1 MKEFYKKSI
10 EQSLKE
16 TETSFSGLTSKQ
28 VEEREKDILKED
40 FYDEKNGIVNKF
52 FAQFF
57 DLMIIILLLASV
69 ISIAIGIMQN
79 TKEEIIDGAVILAI
93 VIMNAIFGVVQEYKA
108 EKSLNALK
116 KLTEQE
122 VFVFRDGT
130 LKKISSNELVIGD
143 IISLEAGIILPADC
157 RIIEGFDL
165 KVDESSLTGESLP
178 VYKDCNFV
186 ANKDMPI
193 SDMKNMVFKGTSITC
208 GKGKAVVVA
217 LGLSTEFGKIAKGVK
232 ENSKELTPLQKSIK
246 DVAKVLTFLV
256 LVVAFV
262 TFVIEIYISP
272 ANIMEAFLTAV
283 AIAVAAIPES
293 MPAVI
298 TIIMSMGI
306 ARLAKQKAVVKR
318 MHAVETLGCCDVI
331 CSDKTGTL
339 TQNKMT
345 VTTLYIDGSIQ
356 QKNFSK
362 K

>member
-93 VIMNAIFGVVQEYKA
+93 VIMNAIFGVAQEYKA

-178 VYKDCNFV
+178 VYKVHYFSRGICII
-186 ANKDMPI
+186 AN
-193 SDMKNMVFKGTSITC
+193 TAET
-208 GKGKAVVVA
+208 A
-217 LGLSTEFGKIAKGVK
+217 LGNSHNQCGRYAFTGYIANGKK
-232 ENSKELTPLQKSIK
+232 Q
-246 DVAKVLTFLV
+246 
-256 LVVAFV
+256 
-262 TFVIEIYISP
+262 FVIAQTI
-272 ANIMEAFLTAV
+272 TV
-283 AIAVAAIPES
+283 QIASYLFCRHQFGSQLHILPHGKFGQ
-293 MPAVI
+293 I
-298 TIIMSMGI
+298 KWQHI
-306 ARLAKQKAVVKR
+306 
-318 MHAVETLGCCDVI
+318 H
-331 CSDKTGTL
+331 
-339 TQNKMT
+339 
-345 VTTLYIDGSIQ
+345 LYIFRI
-356 QKNFSK
+356 
-362 K
+362 